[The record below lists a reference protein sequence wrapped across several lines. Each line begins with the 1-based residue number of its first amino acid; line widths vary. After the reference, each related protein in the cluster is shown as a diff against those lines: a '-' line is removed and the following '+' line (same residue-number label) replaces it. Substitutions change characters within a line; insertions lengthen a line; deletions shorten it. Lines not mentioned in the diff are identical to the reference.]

1 MGTMGK
7 TVAIIAGLL
16 LTATSPLKAGPCPP
30 FYGITPFK
38 QKIKAFFMGGNIW
51 QAVEANNIKKA
62 KKLVTRHPQLAN
74 EPRYDRRLP
83 LCLAKSPAM
92 VDVLV
97 AAGADVNKKAERCH
111 CPLLFQSRHG
121 RAAVVKRLLEKG
133 AKIETKGYM
142 QGYTAL
148 HHAAYY
154 DYLEVAKVL
163 VDAGAKVTDNR
174 SYLGNDTPLMVA
186 ANRGSEK
193 VFAYLLS
200 KDENPHLNKLLHIAS
215 EYGGYSTVRC
225 GNENIVKLC
234 LAAGAD
240 VNSDVDYSPAL
251 HKAAKLLS
259 SSMVQLLLKEGADI
273 TARDRDGKTAI
284 ELIDGDYF
292 RSYHPGLYKKTRDIL
307 VEYWNKVPPG
317 YERPKPAVKAVANPI
332 LQPNAYNDDFDGFM
346 DF

>member
-1 MGTMGK
+1 
-7 TVAIIAGLL
+7 
-16 LTATSPLKAGPCPP
+16 
-30 FYGITPFK
+30 
-38 QKIKAFFMGGNIW
+38 MGGNIW
-51 QAVEANNIKKA
+51 QAIEADNIKKA
-62 KKLVTRHPQLAN
+62 QKLLTRFPNLAN

-83 LCLAKSPAM
+83 LCLAKSAAM

-97 AAGADVNKKAERCH
+97 AFGADVNRKAERCH
-111 CPLLFQSRHG
+111 CPLLFNARYG

-148 HHAAYY
+148 HQAAYY
-154 DYLEVAKVL
+154 DYPAVAKVL
-163 VDAGAKVTDNR
+163 VEAGARVSDNR

-200 KDENPHLNKLLHIAS
+200 QDKNPHLNKLLHIAS
-215 EYGGYSTVRC
+215 EYGGRGHIRC
-225 GNENIVKLC
+225 GNENIVRLC

-240 VNSDVDYSPAL
+240 INSDVDNSPAL
-251 HKAAKLLS
+251 HKAAKMLTP
-259 SSMVQLLLKEGADI
+259 SMVELLLKQGADI
-273 TARDRDGKTAI
+273 TARDREGKTAM

-292 RSYHPGLYKKTRDIL
+292 RTYHPGLYKKTRDIL

-317 YERPKPAVKAVANPI
+317 YEGPKPAAQAIPQPGHNVIYPDNQSNANS
-332 LQPNAYNDDFDGFM
+332 DDFDGFM